1 MPDGSAAHPELEVLL
16 GDEQSFDPPPEFAA
30 QANAG
35 DPSIYEEAERDP
47 EGWWASWAKKLDW
60 AEPWNQVLDWNAP
73 WAKWFVGGKLN
84 VSHNCLDRH
93 VEPAWVSASPITGRA
108 RTASSARSPT
118 RTCSR

>member
-1 MPDGSAAHPELEVLL
+1 MGRL
-16 GDEQSFDPPPEFAA
+16 GE
-30 QANAG
+30 
-35 DPSIYEEAERDP
+35 
-47 EGWWASWAKKLDW
+47 KLDW

-93 VEPAWVSASPITGRA
+93 VDAGIGGRVAYSGKA
-108 RTASSARSPT
+108 RTVSGARSPT